1 MMKAVRDLNFVIS
14 SPESGDISSDPS
26 AFREKSLKKYVRY
39 NKAEGDGEMQEDY
52 KQENMEAYGFVG
64 HGTA

>member
-39 NKAEGDGEMQEDY
+39 NKAEGDGEM
-52 KQENMEAYGFVG
+52 
-64 HGTA
+64 